1 MFVHVFLYIFADT
14 YKILHIYI
22 YNMLPS
28 KGCSF
33 WTNSATMAM
42 RDEV

>member
-22 YNMLPS
+22 YIQYAAQQRLFLLDKQCHDGNE
-28 KGCSF
+28 G
-33 WTNSATMAM
+33 
-42 RDEV
+42 